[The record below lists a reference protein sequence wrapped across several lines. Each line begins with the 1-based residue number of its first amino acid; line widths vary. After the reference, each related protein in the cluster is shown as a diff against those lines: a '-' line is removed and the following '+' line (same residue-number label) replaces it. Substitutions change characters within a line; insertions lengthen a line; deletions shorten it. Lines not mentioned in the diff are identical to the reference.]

1 MRQASPGALLVAN
14 GFRDVRARARGVAVR
29 YTVSVV
35 VFCAVCIV
43 LAAVIF
49 RWLLAIMR
57 CGLKVRLAISRK
69 EKRAMNT

>member
-49 RWLLAIMR
+49 RWLLVIMW